1 MQEYTN
7 DLGDSRM
14 RQHHLMSWIF
24 KMSRKL
30 EFNTPQER
38 NSMTRCFQ
46 VPVKISTADSS
57 SSTKTKCSNE
67 YHIDKKTTYLAFQ
80 SNKHFFFGEVLVK
93 DLEYVHWWIKTY
105 TRKPEAIVLTQLLC
119 LQWNETFA
127 KSKNYKTSIF
137 SK

>member
-80 SNKHFFFGEVLVK
+80 SNKHFFFWWGFGERFRICTLMDKNVYEKARGHSIDTAPLSTVK
-93 DLEYVHWWIKTY
+93 
-105 TRKPEAIVLTQLLC
+105 
-119 LQWNETFA
+119 WNICQ
-127 KSKNYKTSIF
+127 K
-137 SK
+137 